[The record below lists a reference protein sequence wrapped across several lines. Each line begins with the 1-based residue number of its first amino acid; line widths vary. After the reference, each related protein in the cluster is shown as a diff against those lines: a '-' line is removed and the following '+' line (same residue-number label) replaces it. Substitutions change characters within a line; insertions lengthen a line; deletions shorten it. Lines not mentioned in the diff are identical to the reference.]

1 VVLGIVRLIL
11 FGVET
16 TVTIAVALVA
26 SLADAEAKL
35 SYRFSQWWARA
46 ALKVCATRVHV
57 DGLEHLDPARPYV
70 FMSNHRS
77 NLDVLAL
84 VEALWDFQLR
94 WVAKEE
100 LARIPGFGWALRA
113 TKHIIINRADHAQA
127 VASLAAAERRMGSG
141 ISVVFF
147 PEGTRGGEQMLPF
160 KKGGFVFAIET
171 KTPIVPIA
179 ITGTSSILPRGH
191 WLLRHGGDVRVEVQP
206 PIATAD
212 LTLADRDALM
222 AAVRASIESGL
233 AGAALVAEPS
243 ARPAYDASRHGGRRS
258 GAALPS
264 GVGR

>member
-1 VVLGIVRLIL
+1 MVLGIVRLIL

-16 TVTIAVALVA
+16 AVTIPIVLAL

-35 SYRFSQWWARA
+35 SYRFAQWWAWT
-46 ALKVCATRVHV
+46 ALKFCATRVHV
-57 DGLEHLDPARPYV
+57 EGLEHLDASRPYV
-70 FMSNHRS
+70 VMTNHRS

-84 VEALWDFQLR
+84 VEALWNLQLR

-113 TKHIIINRADHAQA
+113 TKHIIINRKDHAQA
-127 VASLAAAERRMGSG
+127 VASLAAAERRMSSG

-147 PEGTRGGEQMLPF
+147 PEGTRGFGQMLPF
-160 KKGGFVFAIET
+160 KKGGFIFAIET

-179 ITGTSSILPRGH
+179 ITGTARILPKGN
-191 WLLRHGGDVRVEVQP
+191 WLLRHGGDVRVAVQP
-206 PIATAD
+206 PIPTAA

-222 AAVRASIESGL
+222 AQVRASIEAGL
-233 AGAALVAEPS
+233 AGAAPVSEPS
-243 ARPAYDASRHGGRRS
+243 AAPAYDAERRDRRTA
-258 GAALPS
+258 GPALRS